1 MSEMRGSRVSARL
14 RERGAAAW
22 AAATSHPMIT
32 EIGDGTLPHQTFRR
46 YFEQNILYLAEYARA
61 IGLII
66 GKSPDLA
73 ATDVLTRFLGQ
84 IVGTEIPANLA
95 FLRRLGGA
103 PATADPGT
111 ASMLP
116 TTMLPTTYAYTR
128 HLLYTCAQ
136 GSCAEGLTAVLPC
149 QWSYGELARP
159 LMASPPADP
168 VYADWIAMFGN
179 EGYGLL
185 VDETTGLLDRL
196 AAGPQETGLQ
206 VTRAETGAA
215 EARAVE
221 AAARRLSPIFDAS
234 TEYEVQ
240 FWDMAYGVPGGTS
253 AGKEPG
259 LTCELPESSRT

>member
-1 MSEMRGSRVSARL
+1 MV
-14 RERGAAAW
+14 
-22 AAATSHPMIT
+22 T

-46 YFEQNILYLAEYARA
+46 YFEQNILYLSEYARA

-103 PATADPGT
+103 PAAPDPGP
-111 ASMLP
+111 ASMLPTTMLP

-196 AAGPQETGLQ
+196 AAGPQETGSQETGLQ
-206 VTRAETGAA
+206 VTGAAETGAA

-221 AAARRLSPIFDAS
+221 AAARRLSPVFDAS